1 MTNDGTQ
8 HRSAWLDV
16 SLPRFEPLERDLEV
30 DVAIVGGGITGLTA
44 AYLLAEQGV
53 RVALLERDRLGAGDT
68 QRTTAHL
75 TYVTDMRL
83 NELVSQFGKDAACS
97 FWDAGAAA
105 IDEVDRIVRAL
116 KADCDY
122 RWVPGFLYQSPRAE
136 DPARERE
143 LLQQDAALARE
154 LGFEANFVETTPF
167 TGLPGVQFA
176 QQARFHPLKY
186 LAALARRIQER
197 GGAIFEKTS
206 FEETQEEP
214 LAVRAN
220 GRLVRCKYVIIATHN
235 PLMGRKGL
243 ITASLLQTKLS
254 LYTTYVLGLRLPA
267 STFPDALF
275 WDTGNPYDYLRVD
288 SLQGSQYAIFGGDD
302 VKTGQEDDAEQVFAR
317 LTERARRLLPRGEL
331 ENRWL
336 GQVIETDD
344 GLPFIGEH
352 AEREFIAT
360 GFAGNGMTLGTVAG
374 MMARDQYIE
383 RKNPWTDLF
392 RVTRKPFHG
401 GVSRYLRENADYPY
415 YLLRDRLAP
424 ADAGSVEDVP
434 NGEGRIVKVD
444 GEKVAAYR
452 NERGAL
458 ILMSPVCTHLR
469 CIVHWNNADR
479 TWDCPCHGSR
489 FRPTGEVLAGP
500 AEAPLQK
507 R

>member
-8 HRSAWLDV
+8 HRSAWADV

-30 DVAIVGGGITGLTA
+30 DVAIVGGGITGITA
-44 AYLLAEQGV
+44 AHLLAEEGV

-75 TYVTDMRL
+75 TYVTDSRL
-83 NELVSQFGKDAACS
+83 HELVSKFGKDAARS

-122 RWVPGFLYQSPRAE
+122 RWVPGFLYRSPRAE
-136 DPARERE
+136 DAARERE
-143 LLQQDAALARE
+143 RLQEDATLARE
-154 LGFEANFVETTPF
+154 LGFEASFVESVPF
-167 TGLPGVQFA
+167 TGLPGVQFT

-186 LAALARRIQER
+186 LAALVGRIRDR

-206 FEETQEEP
+206 FEETEEEP

-220 GRLVRCKYVIIATHN
+220 GRRVRCKYVIIATHN

-243 ITASLLQTKLS
+243 LTASLLQTKLS
-254 LYTTYVLGLRLPA
+254 LYTTYVLGLKLPA
-267 STFPDALF
+267 STFPEALF

-288 SLQGSQYAIFGGDD
+288 SRAGAQYAIFGGDD
-302 VKTGQEDDAEQVFAR
+302 VKTGQEDDAEQVFTR
-317 LTERARRLLPRGEL
+317 LSARARQLLPQGEI

-352 AEREFIAT
+352 AECEFIAT
-360 GFAGNGMTLGTVAG
+360 GFAGNGLTLGTLAA
-374 MMARDQYIE
+374 MMARDRYIE

-401 GVSRYLRENADYPY
+401 GVWRYLRENADYPY

-424 ADAGSVEDVP
+424 ADTKSVDAIP
-434 NGEGRIVKVD
+434 NGEGRIVRLD

-452 NERGAL
+452 NGRGAL
-458 ILMSPVCTHLR
+458 TLLSPVCTHLK
-469 CIVHWNNADR
+469 CIVRWNSADQ

-500 AEAPLQK
+500 AEAPLAK